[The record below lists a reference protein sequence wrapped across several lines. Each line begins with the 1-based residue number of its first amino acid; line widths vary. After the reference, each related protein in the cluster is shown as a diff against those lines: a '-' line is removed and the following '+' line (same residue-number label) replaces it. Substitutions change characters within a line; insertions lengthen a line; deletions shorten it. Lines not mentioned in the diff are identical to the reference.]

1 MFESDETVRRKVRER
16 AAGLSREEVEAR
28 REEARRRCDKSVPAY
43 CVELSMQQ
51 EWLEQNVLE
60 WQRVLDEMTAR
71 ELSVYRPVDEKV

>member
-28 REEARRRCDKSVPAY
+28 KEEALRTCDKSVPAY
-43 CVELSMQQ
+43 CVELSMQR
-51 EWLEQNVLE
+51 EWLEQNALE

-71 ELSVYRPVDEKV
+71 ELSVYRPVDENV